1 MEKKSSS
8 KSRFRKWQKFKDPDS
23 TTSTDKE
30 DSVSMNCQVWMEE
43 FYTDKIS
50 KYSVKNYIAQ
60 IYIIIK
66 LLNCMMTSYYII
78 YTDVIVT

>member
-30 DSVSMNCQVWMEE
+30 DSGVHLEDGHVPKPWGSGDALDIPGEGYRN
-43 FYTDKIS
+43 S
-50 KYSVKNYIAQ
+50 PSR
-60 IYIIIK
+60 
-66 LLNCMMTSYYII
+66 
-78 YTDVIVT
+78 